1 MQFSLG
7 FARRSARWGG
17 VFTSFAVLA
26 AGWATAVS
34 AAPYKGVLR
43 MEPRAIK
50 YYHASDTILHQESG
64 LAIARKVP
72 QGGERAYY
80 GNRLTQF
87 QFIGPAG
94 TGGVYDA
101 LKNYKDR
108 RNLDPKN
115 YKYRW

>member
-1 MQFSLG
+1 
-7 FARRSARWGG
+7 
-17 VFTSFAVLA
+17 
-26 AGWATAVS
+26 
-34 AAPYKGVLR
+34 

-87 QFIGPAG
+87 QYIGPAG

-101 LKNYKDR
+101 FKNYKDR